1 MLQLG
6 WWHSLQWLINP
17 WKMCCWV
24 GQLQWMKAR
33 TMLCCCHK
41 LILPLHLQTLAGV
54 VMMTDS
60 CQDMKSVLVTSKQ
73 MRFYNKQEDM
83 WKEITCS
90 QNKKIS
96 IQKLVK
102 KKWGCVSARNCE
114 TGNGRKLVPDKCSDL
129 PHANTQ
135 CKVAWHW
142 DSPWCWLHKLTLCKV
157 VLHRDSSWGGFISW
171 HCAGS
176 AKLFCIATVPEA
188 GLISWHC
195 AGWHYS
201 KAIQGQLLSSATTKQ
216 KKSHPRNNT
225 HCTRNTAVKESQ
237 PFQLWN
243 WLWHLNI
250 RHLDIAHQMLLQ
262 LASIIVQL
270 VWC

>member
-6 WWHSLQWLINP
+6 WWHSPQWVINP

-41 LILPLHLQTLAGV
+41 LILPLHLQILTGV
-54 VMMTDS
+54 VTMTDS
-60 CQDMKSVLVTSKQ
+60 CQDRKSVLVTSKQ

-90 QNKKIS
+90 KNKKIS

-102 KKWGCVSARNCE
+102 KVVVF
-114 TGNGRKLVPDKCSDL
+114 L
-129 PHANTQ
+129 Q
-135 CKVAWHW
+135 
-142 DSPWCWLHKLTLCKV
+142 V
-157 VLHRDSSWGGFISW
+157 VLKQEMEGNLFQINSVTCHMLTASAKLLDIQTVLEAGFINW

-176 AKLFCIATVPEA
+176 AKLFCIETVPEP
-188 GLISWHC
+188 GFISWHC

-201 KAIQGQLLSSATTKQ
+201 KAIQGQLLSSAATKQ

-225 HCTRNTAVKESQ
+225 HCTRNTAIKESW

-250 RHLDIAHQMLLQ
+250 RHLDIAHKMLLQ
-262 LASIIVQL
+262 LAGIIVQL
-270 VWC
+270 LV